1 MSFPPTWLLHRLG
14 QLQRG
19 KAARAFDAVA
29 QDPRKAQDAYLMAL
43 IRANQDTEYGKLH
56 GFATIRTPAEFRA
69 RVPLVTYKDVE
80 PYVQRLMAGER
91 NLLTAEA
98 PIFYALSTG
107 TTGGMKQI
115 PVTPAYRAEFQRTVQ
130 VSFWHVF
137 KKFPKAFTGRF
148 LYSVNS
154 RRRMLAGDGL
164 DIGSMSGFNF
174 TEQPK
179 LVRSLYAWPAELF
192 EVPDLDDRAYLAL
205 YLALVGEIS
214 LVTAVF
220 PLPLVTMLRALET
233 RAEALAA
240 DLEAGRLDGAK
251 HLTAAERAFFMTYAK
266 PRALLAARVR
276 QVPATPVEQRVKLVF
291 PQLKLVYCWTTS
303 TAGLYVPELK
313 RRLGPGVA
321 VRDAIFAASEA
332 WCNVPLGEDAPG
344 GPVAVDVV
352 YMEFIEEAA
361 YQAGERQT
369 ITVTEL
375 AEGKRYFA
383 ITSNASGFYRY
394 VLGDVVECRGR
405 YRHTPCIHFVRKE
418 GAWSNLAG
426 ENLDETHIN
435 DQVGAA
441 LAAAG
446 LEASI
451 FTLVGDSSLP
461 GYTLHIEP
469 APSCA
474 DVSDAALAALAAD
487 VDDRLR
493 ACVLFYNDP
502 RSRNQLRPIGLV
514 RLAPGSFLR
523 WRDRRMTEG
532 AGEAQLKTQ
541 HLVDDPAKLAPEFR
555 GS

>member
-1 MSFPPTWLLHRLG
+1 VG

-19 KAARAFDAVA
+19 NAARAFDAA
-29 QDPRKAQDAYLMAL
+29 TQDPQKSQDAYLMAL
-43 IRANQDTEYGKLH
+43 ITANRDTEYGKRF
-56 GFATIRTPAEFRA
+56 GFATIRSPAEFRA
-69 RVPLVTYKDVE
+69 RVPLVTYQDVE

-115 PVTPAYRAEFQRTVQ
+115 PVTPAYRAEFQRTVH
-130 VSFWHVF
+130 VSMWHLF
-137 KKFPKAFTGRF
+137 RKFPQAFTGRL

-154 RRRMLAGDGL
+154 RRRMVAADGL
-164 DIGSMSGFNF
+164 DIGSLSGFNF

-179 LVRSLYAWPAELF
+179 LVHRLYAWPAELF
-192 EVPDLDDRAYLAL
+192 EVADLDDRAYLAL
-205 YLALVGEIS
+205 YLALIGDIS
-214 LVTAVF
+214 LITAVF
-220 PLPLVTMLRALET
+220 PLPIVNLMRALET

-251 HLTAAERAFFMTYAK
+251 RLSAKERAFFMKYAK
-266 PRALLAARVR
+266 PRPPLAARVR
-276 QVPATPVEQRVKLVF
+276 QVPVTPVEQRAQLVF
-291 PQLKLVYCWTTS
+291 PKLRLLYCWTTS
-303 TAGLYVPELK
+303 TAGLYVPEAK

-361 YQAGERQT
+361 YQAGQRET
-369 ITVTEL
+369 IGVAEL
-375 AEGKRYFA
+375 VEGRRYFA
-383 ITSNASGFYRY
+383 ITSNASGLYRY
-394 VLGDVVECRGR
+394 VLGDVVTCRGR
-405 YRHTPCIHFVRKE
+405 YRNTPCIHFLRKE
-418 GAWSNLAG
+418 GGWSNLAG
-426 ENLDETHIN
+426 ESLDETHVN
-435 DQVGAA
+435 EHVGAA

-446 LEASI
+446 LETSI
-451 FTLVGDSSLP
+451 FTLVGDAARP
-461 GYTLHIEP
+461 GYTLHLEP
-469 APSCA
+469 APASA
-474 DVSDAALAALAAD
+474 GVSDEALAALAAD

-493 ACVLFYNDP
+493 RGVFFYNDP
-502 RSRNQLRPIGLV
+502 RAKNALLPVAVV
-514 RLAPGSFLR
+514 RLAQGAYAR
-523 WRDRRMTEG
+523 WRERRMAEG

-555 GS
+555 G